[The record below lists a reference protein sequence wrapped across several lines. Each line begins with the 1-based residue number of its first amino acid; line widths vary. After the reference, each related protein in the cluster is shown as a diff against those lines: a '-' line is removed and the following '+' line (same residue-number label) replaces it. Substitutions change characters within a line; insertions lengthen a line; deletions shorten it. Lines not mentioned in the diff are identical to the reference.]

1 MIDRIQEIARRA
13 GGSFVVM
20 GFGFLLALIGLTDD
34 WYQHEIVGFS
44 PALESFYAPVHLM
57 IFSGVIV
64 AALGYLWS
72 LAKVNSS
79 IGRTYAA
86 LEKTAGSARP

>member
-1 MIDRIQEIARRA
+1 MMDRIQEIARRA
-13 GGSFVVM
+13 GGPLVVM
-20 GFGFLLALIGLTDD
+20 GFGFLLALIGLAGD

-44 PALESFYAPVHLM
+44 PALESFYAPIHLM

-64 AALGYLWS
+64 AALGYLWG

-79 IGRTYAA
+79 IGRAYAA
-86 LEKTAGSARP
+86 LEKTLSSARS

>member
-1 MIDRIQEIARRA
+1 MMDRIQEIARRA
-13 GGSFVVM
+13 GGPFVVM
-20 GFGFLLALIGLTDD
+20 GFGFLLALVGLAED

-44 PALESFYAPVHLM
+44 PGLESFYAPVHLM

-64 AALGYLWS
+64 AGLGYLWG

-79 IGRTYAA
+79 IGRAYTA
-86 LEKTAGSARP
+86 LEKTPSSARP